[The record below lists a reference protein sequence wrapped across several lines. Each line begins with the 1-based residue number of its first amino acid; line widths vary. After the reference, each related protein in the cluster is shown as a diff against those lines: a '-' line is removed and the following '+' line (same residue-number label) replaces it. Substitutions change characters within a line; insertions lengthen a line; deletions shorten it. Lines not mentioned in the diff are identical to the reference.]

1 MAWAVRSLR
10 RLQSGAVSSHALRLL
25 ESRSWIGNSGN
36 AGICAD
42 QNFVAKQNSLQTF
55 WVISGASLRTLSTV
69 TVDESAAST
78 SHAKVPQ
85 KPQLS
90 KEESGDGTFSLA
102 SKGTPRVV
110 FILGGPG
117 SGKGT
122 QCQKIVDKFGFVHLS
137 AGDLLRAEIQS
148 GSEYGDMIND
158 MIKEGKIVPSEVTV
172 RLLLKAMEDS
182 KGDKFLIDG
191 FPRTDE
197 NRAVFERMAGIVPEF
212 ILFFDCPEDEM
223 ERRVLGRNQGRSDDN
238 KETMQKR
245 LKVFVDYSVPVV
257 KYYENMGKVHKVTA
271 TGSIDD
277 IHTTIEP
284 LFERFAD
291 AHNTAQTQC
300 VKKHLG
306 ESPANN

>member
-10 RLQSGAVSSHALRLL
+10 RLQSAASSSQAVRLL
-25 ESRSWIGNSGN
+25 ESRSWIRNPRKVDVC
-36 AGICAD
+36 AG
-42 QNFVAKQNSLQTF
+42 QNFVL
-55 WVISGASLRTLSTV
+55 
-69 TVDESAAST
+69 
-78 SHAKVPQ
+78 KV
-85 KPQLS
+85 S
-90 KEESGDGTFSLA
+90 KGGSDDGTLTLT
-102 SKGTPRVV
+102 SKSPPRVV

-148 GSEYGDMIND
+148 GSQYGDMIKN
-158 MIKEGKIVPSEVTV
+158 MIKDGKIVPSEVTV

-182 KGDKFLIDG
+182 KGEKFLIDG
-191 FPRTDE
+191 FPRNDE
-197 NRAVFERMAGIVPEF
+197 NRAVFERMTGIIPEF

-223 ERRVLGRNQGRSDDN
+223 ERRVLGRNQGRVDDN

-245 LKVFVDYSVPVV
+245 LKVFIDFSVPVV
-257 KYYENMGKVHKVTA
+257 KYYESMGKVHKVTA

-284 LFERFAD
+284 LFEQFSE
-291 AHNTAQTQC
+291 AHST
-300 VKKHLG
+300 G
-306 ESPANN
+306 ESQYATGKFDTSPTNN

>member
-10 RLQSGAVSSHALRLL
+10 RLQSAASSSQAVRLL
-25 ESRSWIGNSGN
+25 ESRSWIRNPRKVDVC
-36 AGICAD
+36 AG
-42 QNFVAKQNSLQTF
+42 QNFVLKQYSSETF
-55 WVISGASLRTLSTV
+55 WEVHGASLRTLST
-69 TVDESAAST
+69 TTYTTHEDAST
-78 SHAKVPQ
+78 THEV
-85 KPQLS
+85 S
-90 KEESGDGTFSLA
+90 KGGSDDGTLTLT
-102 SKGTPRVV
+102 SKSPPRVV

-148 GSEYGDMIND
+148 GSQYGDMIKN
-158 MIKEGKIVPSEVTV
+158 MIKDGKIVPSEVTV

-182 KGDKFLIDG
+182 KGEKFLIDG
-191 FPRTDE
+191 FPRNDE
-197 NRAVFERMAGIVPEF
+197 NRAVFERMTGIIPEF

-223 ERRVLGRNQGRSDDN
+223 ERRVLGRNQGRVDDN

-245 LKVFVDYSVPVV
+245 LKVFIDFSVPVV
-257 KYYENMGKVHKVTA
+257 KYYESMGKVHKVTA

-284 LFERFAD
+284 LFEQFSE
-291 AHNTAQTQC
+291 AHST
-300 VKKHLG
+300 G
-306 ESPANN
+306 ESQYATGKFDTSPTNN